1 MKNCFP
7 VVRVYLNDKHIIVG
21 GLCRCDQVF
30 KIRDE
35 VIDRLELSDDIDLYV
50 NGELLDPE
58 AYLNETDLATY
69 QVIDVYNE
77 RQRLFSKLKKRLNL
91 DVEYDSE
98 DLTKILVKKLNQSEN
113 MNDIYNDIWDKLKDE
128 ERNIFRNRL
137 VFKKEMKELPNGY
150 PTESTKHSELVEY
163 FEKYILQET
172 KQLIVEFLEES
183 DPADFDEEILS
194 VVLETKDNLARQK
207 LIKKLILSS

>member
-69 QVIDVYNE
+69 QVIDVYDE
-77 RQRLFSKLKKRLNL
+77 HRKLFLTLKKRLDLN
-91 DVEYDSE
+91 VEYDSE
-98 DLTKILVKKLNQSEN
+98 ELTKILVKKLNQSEN
-113 MNDIYNDIWDKLKDE
+113 VNNIYNNIWDKLKDE

-150 PTESTKHSELVEY
+150 PTESTKHSDLVKY

-172 KQLIVEFLEES
+172 K
-183 DPADFDEEILS
+183 
-194 VVLETKDNLARQK
+194 
-207 LIKKLILSS
+207 